1 MATLYN
7 IVSGSNRWRFR
18 ATTWLRWS
26 RYCTPGW
33 KKRKRRPETSAE
45 IRKRRLSCRPAK
57 RNARGRRSPLRRS
70 APLRPNSLS
79 AASVRREHY
88 RHRRK
93 LDLKKNVVCVWFCN
107 QRQKQK
113 RMKFSDQQS
122 CYSYIIKNNVLIST
136 EPNRPWFA
144 TVLRFHL
151 IFHCAWCYLNGEN
164 LD

>member
-113 RMKFSDQQS
+113 RMKFAAQQS
-122 CYSYIIKNNVLIST
+122 CYSFIWFFIARVVLLKWR
-136 EPNRPWFA
+136 E
-144 TVLRFHL
+144 LGL
-151 IFHCAWCYLNGEN
+151 KQEKYLNVMKVTNGRPFWCPV
-164 LD
+164 